1 MVDIVTLLFLERS
14 LKMEKWKVGDTV
26 PFSSRISGDPAS
38 DNPIAIIYDE
48 ANAIESTLTIGS
60 GLTQI
65 FGTKIVVGSFVPD
78 VAGTWRVQFL
88 DDAGLDITKQFIIGS
103 HSVESVGGVLGVIDG
118 KIDAQDLV
126 LAAILANTA
135 TIGGGG
141 HFG

>member
-1 MVDIVTLLFLERS
+1 
-14 LKMEKWKVGDTV
+14 MEKWKVGDTV
-26 PFSSRISGDPAS
+26 PFSSRISGDPVS
-38 DNPIAIIYDE
+38 DNPTAIIYDE
-48 ANAIESTLTIGS
+48 TNAVEATLTIGA
-60 GLTQI
+60 GLTQV
-65 FGTKIVVGSFVPD
+65 GTTKIVVGTFVPD

-88 DDAGLDITKQFIIGS
+88 DDTGMDITKQFIIGS

-135 TIGGGG
+135 AIGGGG

>member
-1 MVDIVTLLFLERS
+1 
-14 LKMEKWKVGDTV
+14 MEKWKVGNTV

-38 DNPIAIIYDE
+38 DNPTAIVYNELNAVE
-48 ANAIESTLTIGS
+48 ATLTIGA
-60 GLTQI
+60 GLTQV
-65 FGTKIVVGSFVPD
+65 GSTKIVIGTFVPD

-88 DDAGLDITKQFIIGS
+88 DDTGMDITKQFIIGS